1 MLNIIYFWTALRM
14 WEIRFP
20 SFQVAKSVM
29 LPGSRCGGS
38 SGGRLEVKRIQRLY
52 LYWSENV
59 FCRCGDACG
68 GVVKSSRSGLGWL
81 ARARVRSYK
90 EVLSFCDRIVLYFC
104 DRIVFL
110 GFYLGF
116 AVNRLWNCRD
126 DYLRFIYLVSVSFW
140 DHRTNDWL

>member
-81 ARARVRSYK
+81 ARTWVRSCK
-90 EVLSFCDRIVLYFC
+90 GVLYFC

-140 DHRTNDWL
+140 DHRTNDWLLP